1 MCKVNSGIL
10 SIALC
15 TLVLASLIPVGVTGD
30 YTVVVKTGDWIG
42 YKTVVT
48 GTPNPSNNV
57 TGATVNFTSVEG
69 TVMHLHVVTKFA
81 NGSLLPQNVTLNLQT
96 GILGDDFVVPINM
109 SVGDQFYDIN
119 QGNIT
124 ISSISTLTIAGS
136 QRTVV
141 SAHVPPTVYYW
152 DRATGV
158 LVMANSTNPTFE
170 MDTTMTATNIWQPTP
185 LATPW
190 YEQTLFY
197 IALWAIV
204 LLVVVMAAVT
214 IFLRRRAKR

>member
-1 MCKVNSGIL
+1 MRKVNSSIL

-15 TLVLASLIPVGVTGD
+15 TLVLASLITAGVTGD
-30 YTVVVKTGDWIG
+30 YTVVVKTGDWID

-57 TGATVNFTSVEG
+57 TGATVNFISVEG

-96 GILGDDFVVPINM
+96 GILGDDIVVPINM
-109 SVGDQFYDIN
+109 SVGDQFYDSN

-124 ISSISTLTIAGS
+124 ISTISTLMIAGS

-158 LVMANSTNPTFE
+158 LVMANSTNPAFE
-170 MDTTMTATNIWQPTP
+170 MDTTMSATNIWQPTP
-185 LATPW
+185 ATTPL
-190 YEQTLFY
+190 YEQTMFY
-197 IALWAIV
+197 IALGTII
-204 LLVVVMAAVT
+204 LVVVVAVV
-214 IFLRRRAKR
+214 ILVLRKRVKR